1 MGTEARGRLRA
12 DARDNRDR
20 ILEVARAAF
29 ARDGVDVP
37 IRAVARAAGLGI
49 ATVYRHFP
57 TKEALVAEAFAE
69 RMVSCRVI
77 VEEGLAREDPWAG
90 FEEVVERLMVVH
102 ALDRGLAQTF
112 TSRTELEQERQR
124 TLRLLLELMAA
135 AKEAGRLRDDVA
147 VDDLVL
153 VLMANEG
160 IRAETPERRTAAARR
175 FAALVVRSFEVP
187 EAREQ

>member
-1 MGTEARGRLRA
+1 MGTEARSRLRA